1 VGLEPS
7 CVIVC
12 PTQSIIAG
20 DLDDPGSDISRLV
33 ARHDVAV
40 RAPEQ
45 GTRPK
50 LFYKGADA
58 ASLDP
63 LRTRIAGDG
72 MIWADTTPSHPTL
85 PVSANGHGPALPAA
99 RTVYTTEHP
108 MAWKGMVAAYLV
120 TKSIGA
126 GALIVA
132 ALLVLLGEA
141 DRRVEVGLVPAG
153 LALAFSALTAAL
165 LVLDL
170 KQPTRFL
177 YLLVKPN
184 PGSWLVRGA
193 WILMA
198 YSGLS
203 VLWFL
208 GGVLDSANLV
218 RAVAAPAALLGAAA
232 AGYTAYLFAQC
243 EGRDLWQTPLL
254 LPILLAQAVAA
265 GAAVLLVAAAV
276 IDMPRTDALRWA
288 LIGGLGT
295 AAVLLAAELTSRGTA
310 HVEFAIAAMTRGAYA
325 RRFWLGGVL
334 LGLVMPGALVVPAIA
349 GVDGAT
355 ALGASAGVA
364 ALAGLAACEDAFVRA
379 GQSVPL
385 S

>member
-1 VGLEPS
+1 
-7 CVIVC
+7 
-12 PTQSIIAG
+12 
-20 DLDDPGSDISRLV
+20 
-33 ARHDVAV
+33 
-40 RAPEQ
+40 
-45 GTRPK
+45 
-50 LFYKGADA
+50 
-58 ASLDP
+58 
-63 LRTRIAGDG
+63 
-72 MIWADTTPSHPTL
+72 
-85 PVSANGHGPALPAA
+85 
-99 RTVYTTEHP
+99 VYTTEHP

-141 DRRVEVGLVPAG
+141 GRRVEVGLVPAG

-203 VLWFL
+203 VIWFV

-254 LPILLAQAVAA
+254 LPTLLAQAVAA
-265 GAAVLLVAAAV
+265 GAAALLVAAAV
-276 IDMPRTDALRWA
+276 IDLPRTDALRWA
-288 LIGGLGT
+288 LTGGLGT
-295 AAVLLAAELTSRGTA
+295 AAVLLAAELTIRGTA
-310 HVEFAIAAMTRGAYA
+310 HVELAVAAMTRGAYA

-334 LGLVMPGALVVPAIA
+334 FGLVVPVALVVPAIA
-349 GVDGAT
+349 GVAGAT

-364 ALAGLAACEDAFVRA
+364 ALAGLAAREDAFVRA